1 MWNDFTDAYNE
12 IREIV
17 ESNELAIVRDIW
29 EQVCGEWFKVAPYS
43 FLTARELISKISR
56 WRELSNSMPKSRA
69 KSRSKMPT
77 NMASKF
83 LKFVYRI

>member
-1 MWNDFTDAYNE
+1 M
-12 IREIV
+12 V
-17 ESNELAIVRDIW
+17 SPLVRSSPGPVVRVGVLSGDIALCSW
-29 EQVCGEWFKVAPYS
+29 ARLSFKVAPYS

-77 NMASKF
+77 KMASKL
-83 LKFVYRI
+83 LKFVYRK